1 MGGLNAELVRH
12 VPSPEGP
19 QADVHLVEPNGEK
32 HLVRCLVKPTGTD
45 LGGDGEVLAYLNDR
59 YGPEA
64 VCATSRALVLRE
76 HGI

>member
-1 MGGLNAELVRH
+1 MGGLNAELVRR

-19 QADVHLVEPNGEK
+19 QADVLLVEPNGEK

-59 YGPEA
+59 YGPAA
-64 VCATSRALVLRE
+64 VVQSARQVTLSL
-76 HGI
+76 

>member
-59 YGPEA
+59 YGPSTVVQSA
-64 VCATSRALVLRE
+64 RQVTLNL
-76 HGI
+76 